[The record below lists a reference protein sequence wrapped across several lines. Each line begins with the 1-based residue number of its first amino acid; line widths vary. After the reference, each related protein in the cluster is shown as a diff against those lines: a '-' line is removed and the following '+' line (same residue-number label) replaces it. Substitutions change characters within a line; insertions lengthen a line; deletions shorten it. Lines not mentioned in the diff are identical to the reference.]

1 MLRKAIQRV
10 RLDLQN
16 ARKIALNPPSVHR
29 FGQVDGLREPV
40 MIEIVKNQLDVGLL
54 SASLSIV
61 DFWRDE
67 AGLVFDH
74 VLPIMKG
81 HDQHR
86 FDEGGSVIKVNVRES
101 LAGETRSGIE
111 ELLIVREDL
120 VAPQAMAD
128 PDGNRVS
135 FVPPGTEG
143 VTQVGVRIAV
153 RDLARTMM
161 HYRDVLGFSEE
172 GSARVRCGDSVLLF
186 EERADA
192 PSDFGQAER
201 GWLYLTVQVRD
212 CDAETERVEKLGAKI
227 AAAPRT
233 LGKVARMAMVRDPD
247 GNLLEISQR
256 ASLTGPLP
264 DADVRL

>member
-1 MLRKAIQRV
+1 
-10 RLDLQN
+10 
-16 ARKIALNPPSVHR
+16 
-29 FGQVDGLREPV
+29 

-54 SASLSIV
+54 SASPSVV

-67 AGLVFDH
+67 AGLAFDH

-81 HDQHR
+81 QDQHR
-86 FDEGGSVIKVNVRES
+86 FEEAGSVIKVNVRPAQS
-101 LAGETRSGIE
+101 GETRSGIE
-111 ELLIVREDL
+111 ELVIARADL
-120 VAPQAMAD
+120 DAPRAMAD
-128 PDGNRVS
+128 PDGNRVL
-135 FVPPGTEG
+135 FVPSGTEG

-153 RDLARTMM
+153 RDLARTMA
-161 HYRDVLGFSEE
+161 HYRDVLGFAEE
-172 GSARVRCGDSVLLF
+172 APERVRCGDTVLIF

-192 PSDFGQAER
+192 PSDYGQAER

-212 CDAETERVEKLGAKI
+212 CDAETERIEKLGARI

-233 LGKVARMAMVRDPD
+233 LGKVARFSMILDPD

-264 DADVRL
+264 A